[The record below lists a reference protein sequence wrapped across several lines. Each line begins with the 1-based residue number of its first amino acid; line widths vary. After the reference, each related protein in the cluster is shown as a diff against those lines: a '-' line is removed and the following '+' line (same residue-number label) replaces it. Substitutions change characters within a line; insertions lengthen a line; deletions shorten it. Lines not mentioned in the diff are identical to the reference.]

1 MEEPPGEAAG
11 QSLGSGTHQKPWLP
25 EACRD
30 QISLLAS
37 FPGARGADISQVCK
51 GNGGASSSRSFSQV
65 HNVFM
70 EALASVDAPFHSEVK
85 VSAAEAN
92 RCCKEFKNTFL
103 LYLQDSR
110 AQDKMKVSLYY
121 RKPRQCLFRPLSA

>member
-30 QISLLAS
+30 QISLLAC

-85 VSAAEAN
+85 VSATWVGSCCEEFEDISLLNCHQGLLTPCKFLFKLPWEA
-92 RCCKEFKNTFL
+92 RTTLCGFL
-103 LYLQDSR
+103 SG
-110 AQDKMKVSLYY
+110 
-121 RKPRQCLFRPLSA
+121 